1 MKVKIVAIL
10 FVLFCFGCKKNNS
23 IINANHNGHWSNSIL
38 LVIDMQKGLL
48 DTNSSQHVENAM
60 IGKLINNVNENIKKA
75 KEIGIPVV
83 YIKNEWSNPLVNY
96 FTKNVCKKGTEQT
109 ELDTRME
116 VESNL
121 IYVKNVP
128 NTFSNKLFCEYII
141 NNKIGTIYIQG
152 IMAQACVYATGKA
165 GINNNLKIVM
175 LEDAIGSTSSK
186 TKEKMIKKYLNNHMV
201 LQKRL

>member
-1 MKVKIVAIL
+1 MKLKIFIV
-10 FVLFCFGCKKNNS
+10 FVTLCCLGCNKNNHKFTF
-23 IINANHNGHWSNSIL
+23 NHDNNWTNSIL

-60 IGKLINNVNENIKKA
+60 LDKLIINVNENIKKA
-75 KEIGIPVV
+75 KEKGIPVV
-83 YIKNEWSNPLVNY
+83 YIKNEWSNPLINLI
-96 FTKNVCKKGTEQT
+96 TKNVCKKGTEQA
-109 ELDTRME
+109 ELDKRIN

-121 IYVKNVP
+121 IYVKDVP

-141 NNKIGTIYIQG
+141 NKKIGTIYIQG

-165 GINNNLKIVM
+165 GIKNNLKIVM

-186 TKEKMIKKYLNNHMV
+186 TKEKMIKKYSSNHMV
-201 LQKRL
+201 IQNQL